1 MNPVLTALLP
11 FTFRQSDLAYR
22 LGLLREFLEFCFFT
36 QQSTSASAA
45 AIAPFSAVGRHGL
58 GDIGFLQKLSPEV
71 FASFQSGS
79 FHAVLDQALREA
91 KALPTLRLTVAVV
104 LPTEEVTVLGQ
115 WARQAVGE
123 RIMLE
128 LSVDPEIA
136 AGCQLLW
143 HDTIHEYS
151 LGTRLRKNEAQLAE
165 RIPALLEAA

>member
-1 MNPVLTALLP
+1 MNPVLATLLP
-11 FTFRQSDLAYR
+11 LTFRQSDLAYR

-36 QQSTSASAA
+36 QQSASADVA
-45 AIAPFSAVGRHGL
+45 ALGPFSAAGRHGP
-58 GDIGFLQKLSPEV
+58 GDIGFLQKLSPGV

-79 FHAVLDQALREA
+79 FHAILDQALAEA
-91 KALPTLRLTVAVV
+91 KALPTLRLTVAVI
-104 LPTEEVTVLGQ
+104 LSTEEVAALGQ
-115 WARQAVGE
+115 WARQAVDE

-128 LSVDPEIA
+128 FSVDPEIG

-151 LGTRLRKNEAQLAE
+151 LGMLLRKNEAQLAE